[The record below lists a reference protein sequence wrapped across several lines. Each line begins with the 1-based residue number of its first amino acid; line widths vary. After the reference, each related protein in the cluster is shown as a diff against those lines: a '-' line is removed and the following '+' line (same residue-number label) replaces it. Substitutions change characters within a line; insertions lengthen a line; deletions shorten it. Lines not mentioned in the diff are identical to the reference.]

1 MAEDRKGAGE
11 VTERTASC
19 RCGQLRAIVEGD
31 PVRVSVCHCL
41 ACQKRTGS
49 ALSAQARWAQECFQV
64 EGRSREWV
72 RTADSGQQTTYHF
85 CPECG
90 STVYYGG
97 GNFPDLVA
105 IPLGA
110 LDDPYFE
117 TIDYSV
123 WERRKHGWV
132 DILGES
138 VEHLD

>member
-1 MAEDRKGAGE
+1 M
-11 VTERTASC
+11 TIHTASC
-19 RCGQLRAIVEGD
+19 RCGQLRATASGD

-49 ALSAQARWAQECFQV
+49 AFSAQARWPAECVEV
-64 EGRSREWV
+64 EGVSKQWT
-72 RTADSGQQTTYHF
+72 RTADSGQATTYHF

-105 IPLGA
+105 IPIGA

-117 TIDYSV
+117 CIDYSV
-123 WERRKHGWV
+123 WERRKHDWV
-132 DILGES
+132 DILGDS
-138 VEHLD
+138 IEHIN

>member
-1 MAEDRKGAGE
+1 M
-11 VTERTASC
+11 TERTASC
-19 RCGQLRAIVEGD
+19 RCGQLTAIAEGD
-31 PVRVSVCHCL
+31 PVRISVCHCL

-49 ALSAQARWAQECFQV
+49 VLSAQARWPAECVAV
-64 EGRSREWV
+64 EGKSTSWT

-90 STVYYGG
+90 STVHYGG

-117 TIDYSV
+117 CIDYSV
-123 WERRKHGWV
+123 WEERKHDWIE
-132 DILGES
+132 ILGDS
-138 VEHLD
+138 VEHID

>member
-1 MAEDRKGAGE
+1 MSG
-11 VTERTASC
+11 RTASC
-19 RCGQLRAIVEGD
+19 RGGQLTAIAERD
-31 PVRVSVCHCL
+31 PVRISVCHCL

-49 ALSAQARWAQECFQV
+49 IFSAQARWPAECV
-64 EGRSREWV
+64 TTDGNSSSWT

-105 IPLGA
+105 IPIGA

-117 TIDYSV
+117 CIDYSV
-123 WERRKHGWV
+123 WERRKHDWV
-132 DILGES
+132 DILGDS
-138 VEHLD
+138 IEHIN